1 MAFTDR
7 IIAPEPPNLPLAPN
21 EYGRPYHDQHSNVLR
36 LFFNRLFNALTA
48 LFGPNGARFLDAP
61 HALLMSDQDQ
71 TNPSTTAANTLTYNQ
86 SVIAQGIEV
95 RNGGELWFSY
105 PGQYL
110 VTFTLQVSNRDNA
123 EHLFEVWAAYNGTN
137 YPLSNTRFDVPERKN
152 VSQWGHVV
160 PAITGIFTV
169 TDPNDDYLSIKWWSD
184 STLVFL
190 EHYAENTTPTRPA
203 IPSVILT
210 INFVSRLP

>member
-1 MAFTDR
+1 M
-7 IIAPEPPNLPLAPN
+7 PELQKIPPPALPLAPQS
-21 EYGRPYHDQHSNVLR
+21 YGVQFMDQLTNVMR
-36 LFFNRLFNALTA
+36 LYFTRVSGIFNSLLGVNGGTA
-48 LFGPNGARFLDAP
+48 LQNP

-152 VSQWGHVV
+152 VSQWGHTA

-169 TDPNDDYLSIKWWSD
+169 SDPSADYLSIKWWSD

-190 EHYAENTTPTRPA
+190 EHYAENTTPARPA

-210 INFVSRLP
+210 VNFVSRLP